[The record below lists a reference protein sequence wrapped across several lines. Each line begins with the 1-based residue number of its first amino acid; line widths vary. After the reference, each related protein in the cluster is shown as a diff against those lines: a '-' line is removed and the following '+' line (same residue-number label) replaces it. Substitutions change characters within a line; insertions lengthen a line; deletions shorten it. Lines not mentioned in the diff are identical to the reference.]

1 MSDLQ
6 NLFDQSNSEYLALEQ
21 AVRETER
28 GRWFLAEFSAR
39 NRRTETA
46 ALFASIS
53 QLERAITRSSTIIA
67 QVQEKNSL
75 ANLADDIEILIH
87 SLSQTDDNDHDPL
100 SDLGNT
106 IAMNAFSLAR
116 DVDQARDC
124 LATLPVSLRSE
135 KAVVELEGHFDSIIE
150 LMTQQNQ
157 LSRKA
162 EALVHIM
169 NHCRA
174 RLAHAR
180 ASEDL
185 AISDVGEI
193 DPLIANGDPTARPPT
208 LSQNIT
214 A

>member
-28 GRWFLAEFSAR
+28 GRWFLSEFAAR

-53 QLERAITRSSTIIA
+53 QLERAIARSSTIIA

-87 SLSQTDDNDHDPL
+87 SLSQADDNDNDPL
-100 SDLGNT
+100 SDLGNK
-106 IAMNAFSLAR
+106 IAMNAFSIAR

-124 LATLPVSLRSE
+124 LAALPVSLRSE
-135 KAVVELEGHFDSIIE
+135 KTVAELEGHFDSIID
-150 LMTQQNQ
+150 LMTQQNH
-157 LSRKA
+157 LGRRA

-169 NHCRA
+169 NHCRT

-185 AISDVGEI
+185 AISDVSEL
-193 DPLIANGDPTARPPT
+193 DPLIANGDPTARPHT
-208 LSQNIT
+208 LPQNIT